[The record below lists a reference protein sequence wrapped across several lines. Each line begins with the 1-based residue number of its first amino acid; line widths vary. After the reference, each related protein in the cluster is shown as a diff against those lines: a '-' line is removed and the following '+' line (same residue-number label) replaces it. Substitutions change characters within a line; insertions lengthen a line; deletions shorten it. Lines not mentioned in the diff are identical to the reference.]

1 MKAED
6 YQRLVDRT
14 TVNSPIVK
22 DCIFAF
28 LTGGAICVLGQAFFD
43 LYSNCFGVPETS
55 ARTLASISLIF
66 LTALFT
72 GIGWFDKLGKIAG
85 AGAFVPI
92 TGFANAM
99 VSPAVEFKT
108 EGVILGI
115 GPKLFSIAGSVIVYG
130 TVASFVYGV
139 IYYVVTRLI

>member
-6 YQRLVDRT
+6 YQTLVDKKT
-14 TVNSPIVK
+14 KNSPMLK
-22 DCIFAF
+22 DCILAYVI
-28 LTGGAICVLGQAFFD
+28 GGGICMLGQAFFD
-43 LYSNCFGVPETS
+43 IYTKACNLPEETAGTFVS
-55 ARTLASISLIF
+55 ITLVF

-72 GIGWFDKLGKIAG
+72 GIGWFDELGKVAG
-85 AGAFVPI
+85 AGTLVPI

-130 TVASFVYGV
+130 TVAAFIYGL
-139 IYYVVTRLI
+139 IYYVFTRLI